1 LDVKFVHEYIFGQTT
16 HVVAEKR
23 NISPVLQALV
33 HAKYVVTDKFIDAI
47 IEAAKIP
54 PKGDDGRETFAPLEL
69 DFDGVWPDATKLEF
83 VPPPS
88 KEPNPRPAEYF
99 APKKERGTVFDGYT
113 FVFCQSQPYENLSPA
128 INGGG
133 GKALL
138 YEASE
143 TTPARD
149 VVAYVKNAA
158 GEKGLGE
165 FEDGSEGKGVI
176 VVRIATKNSA
186 WSTKFMNDVDE
197 QLNQRSL
204 QQNEFLDPIIM
215 NDASA
220 LRQKLVEEEDIVS
233 TVLRECKP
241 SQVFTIYLTLFSI
254 KSSRC
259 AEPRTTKVRTR
270 ASLITCP
277 PTTKINGAGQT
288 GATTICQTPTSSSSN
303 PKPIQRFR

>member
-1 LDVKFVHEYIFGQTT
+1 VLTFASLSKAEKASHDPLFSVRSRLEQLDIKFIHEYVFKHTT

-23 NISPVLQALV
+23 NLPPVLQALV
-33 HAKYVVTDKFIDAI
+33 HAKYIVTDKFIDAVV
-47 IEAAKIP
+47 EAAKVP
-54 PKGDDGRETFAPLEL
+54 PVGSDGREPFAPLEL
-69 DFDGVWPDATKLEF
+69 DFKEFWPDATQAHF

-88 KEPNPRPAEYF
+88 KEPNPRPAELF
-99 APKKERGTVFDGYT
+99 TPKEERATVFAGYT
-113 FVFCQSQPYENLSPA
+113 FVFCQQGPYGNLSPA

-143 TTPARD
+143 ETPARD

-186 WSTKFMNDVDE
+186 WSTTFMNEVDE

-204 QQNEFLDPIIM
+204 QQNEFLDPIVM
-215 NDASA
+215 NDASG
-220 LRQKLVEEEDIVS
+220 LRQKLIEEYDINS
-233 TVLRECKP
+233 TAIRKYQLSIFVKHLLI
-241 SQVFTIYLTLFSI
+241 STSI
-254 KSSRC
+254 KSTSHG
-259 AEPRTTKVRTR
+259 EPR
-270 ASLITCP
+270 S
-277 PTTKINGAGQT
+277 Q
-288 GATTICQTPTSSSSN
+288 
-303 PKPIQRFR
+303 